1 MKAILQ
7 KEFRSYL
14 RGNRAFTMLSI
25 YLFILSGLCVLIYA
39 GYNDSGFADR
49 SDIGLSLYVS
59 SAVVALFQLTFFA
72 PSLNAS
78 SLGSE
83 RDRQTIDVLMVTPV
97 RRYQI
102 VLGKLIAPC
111 LFLFLLSLATLPIGA
126 MALLIGGIEIRD
138 LLIALAIQVVTVLGY
153 GTVGIW
159 GASWAKTS
167 RGAMLATLG
176 LALVMAVGLPLLAL
190 LVLAILSNDEALFKS
205 IMNNGFLRNL
215 GVVVLSFSPFFSLV
229 MWIQSI
235 SEGNA
240 TLWTLDLQGQLGGGV
255 ILQPWVISVLIWLV
269 LIPFLIWRSSKQL
282 QKSVARSSGG

>member
-39 GYNDSGFADR
+39 GYSDSGFSDR

-176 LALVMAVGLPLLAL
+176 LALIMAIGLPLLAL
-190 LVLAILSNDEALFKS
+190 LVLAVLSNDQALFDS
-205 IMNNGFLRNL
+205 IMNNGFIRNL
-215 GVVVLSFSPFFSLV
+215 GVVILSFSPFFSLV

-235 SEGNA
+235 SEGSA
-240 TLWTLDLQGQLGGGV
+240 TTWTLDLQGQLGGGT
-255 ILQPWVISVLIWLV
+255 ILQPWVISILIWLV
-269 LIPFLIWRSSKQL
+269 LIPLLIWRSSKQL

>member
-39 GYNDSGFADR
+39 GQSENGFVDR
-49 SDIGLSLYVS
+49 SQIGLSLYS
-59 SAVVALFQLTFFA
+59 TAAAVALFQLTFFA

-102 VLGKLIAPC
+102 ILGKLIAPC
-111 LFLFLLSLATLPIGA
+111 LFLFLLSLASLPIGA
-126 MALLIGGIEIRD
+126 LALLIGGIEARD
-138 LLIALAIQVVTVLGY
+138 LWIALAIQLVTVLGY
-153 GTVGIW
+153 GSVGIW

-167 RGAMLATLG
+167 RGAMMATLG
-176 LALVMAVGLPLLAL
+176 FALVLAIGLPLLAI
-190 LVLAILSNDEALFKS
+190 LVLGVLSNDQALFDAIVENS
-205 IMNNGFLRNL
+205 FIRNL
-215 GVVVLSFSPFFSLV
+215 GVVVLSFSPFFSLI
-229 MWIQSI
+229 MWIQSVTD
-235 SEGNA
+235 GQA
-240 TLWTLDLQGQLGGGV
+240 TTWTLDLQGGLGGGT

-269 LIPFLIWRSSKQL
+269 LIPLLIWRSSKQL
-282 QKSVARSSGG
+282 QKSVAHSSGG

>member
-138 LLIALAIQVVTVLGY
+138 LLIALTIQVVTVLGY

-176 LALVMAVGLPLLAL
+176 LALIMAIGLPLLAL
-190 LVLAILSNDEALFKS
+190 LVLAVLSNDQALFDS
-205 IMNNGFLRNL
+205 IMNNGFIRNL
-215 GVVVLSFSPFFSLV
+215 GVVILSFSPFFSLV

-235 SEGNA
+235 SEGSA
-240 TLWTLDLQGQLGGGV
+240 TTWTLDLQGQLGGGT

-269 LIPFLIWRSSKQL
+269 LIPLLIWRSSKQL

>member
-39 GYNDSGFADR
+39 GQSENGFIDR
-49 SDIGLSLYVS
+49 SQIGLSLYS
-59 SAVVALFQLTFFA
+59 TAAAVALFQLTFFA

-102 VLGKLIAPC
+102 ILGKLIAPC
-111 LFLFLLSLATLPIGA
+111 LFLFLLSLASLPIGA
-126 MALLIGGIEIRD
+126 LALLIGGIEARD
-138 LLIALAIQVVTVLGY
+138 LWIALAIQLVTVLGY
-153 GTVGIW
+153 GSIGIW

-167 RGAMLATLG
+167 RGAMMATLG
-176 LALVMAVGLPLLAL
+176 LALVLAIGLPLLAI
-190 LVLAILSNDEALFKS
+190 LVLAVLSNDQPLFDS
-205 IMNNGFLRNL
+205 IMNNGFIRNL
-215 GVVVLSFSPFFSLV
+215 GVVALSFSPFFSLI
-229 MWIQSI
+229 MWIQSVTD
-235 SEGNA
+235 GQA
-240 TLWTLDLQGQLGGGV
+240 TTWTLDLQGQLGGGT
-255 ILQPWVISVLIWLV
+255 ILQPWVISVLIWLM

-282 QKSVARSSGG
+282 QKSVAHSSGG

>member
-39 GYNDSGFADR
+39 GTSESGFTNR
-49 SDIGLSLYVS
+49 SEIGLTLYITS
-59 SAVVALFQLTFFA
+59 TAVALFQLTFFA

-102 VLGKLIAPC
+102 ILGKLIAPC
-111 LFLFLLSLATLPIGA
+111 LFLFLLSLASLPIGA
-126 MALLIGGIEIRD
+126 MALLIGGIEVRD
-138 LLIALAIQVVTVLGY
+138 LAIALVIQLVTVLGY
-153 GTVGIW
+153 GSIGIW

-176 LALVMAVGLPLLAL
+176 FALVLAIGLPLLAI
-190 LVLAILSNDEALFKS
+190 LVIAVLSNDQALFDS
-205 IMNNGFLRNL
+205 IMDNGFIRNL
-215 GVVVLSFSPFFSLV
+215 GVVLLSLSPFFSLI

-235 SEGNA
+235 SEGQA
-240 TLWTLDLQGQLGGGV
+240 TTWTLDLQGGLGGGV
-255 ILQPWVISVLIWLV
+255 ILQPWSISVLIWLV
-269 LIPFLIWRSSKQL
+269 LIPLLIWRSSKQL

>member
-102 VLGKLIAPC
+102 ILGKLIAPC

-176 LALVMAVGLPLLAL
+176 LALVMTVGLPLLAL
-190 LVLAILSNDEALFKS
+190 LVLAILSNDQALFQS
-205 IMNNGFLRNL
+205 IMNNGFIRNL
-215 GVVVLSFSPFFSLV
+215 GVVILSFSPFFSLV

-235 SEGNA
+235 SEGSA
-240 TLWTLDLQGQLGGGV
+240 TTWTLDLQGQLGGGV

-269 LIPFLIWRSSKQL
+269 LIPLLIWRSSKQL

>member
-39 GYNDSGFADR
+39 GFNDGGFSDR
-49 SDIGLSLYVS
+49 SDIGLALYVT
-59 SAVVALFQLTFFA
+59 SAVVAIFQLTFFA

-102 VLGKLIAPC
+102 ILGKLIAPC
-111 LFLFLLSLATLPIGA
+111 LFLFLLSLASLPIGA

-138 LLIALAIQVVTVLGY
+138 LLIALTIQVVTVLGY

-176 LALVMAVGLPLLAL
+176 LALIMAVGLPLLAL
-190 LVLAILSNDEALFKS
+190 LVVGILSNDEALFKS
-205 IMNNGFLRNL
+205 IMNNGFIRNL
-215 GVVVLSFSPFFSLV
+215 GVVILSFSPFFSLV

-235 SEGNA
+235 SEGQA
-240 TLWTLDLQGQLGGGV
+240 TTWTLDLQGALGGGV
-255 ILQPWVISVLIWLV
+255 ILQPWLISLLLWLV
-269 LIPFLIWRSSKQL
+269 LIPLLIWRSSKQL

>member
-39 GYNDSGFADR
+39 GQSESSFVDR
-49 SDIGLSLYVS
+49 SEIGLSLYS
-59 SAVVALFQLTFFA
+59 TAAAVALFQLTFFA

-102 VLGKLIAPC
+102 ILGKLIAPC
-111 LFLFLLSLATLPIGA
+111 LFLFLLSLASLPIGA
-126 MALLIGGIEIRD
+126 LALLIGGIEARD
-138 LLIALAIQVVTVLGY
+138 LWIALAIQLVTVLGY
-153 GTVGIW
+153 GSVGIW

-167 RGAMLATLG
+167 RGAMMATLG
-176 LALVMAVGLPLLAL
+176 LALILAIGLPLLAI
-190 LVLAILSNDEALFKS
+190 LVLAVLSNDQALFES
-205 IMNNGFLRNL
+205 IVENGFIRNL
-215 GVVVLSFSPFFSLV
+215 GVVILSFSPFFSLI
-229 MWIQSI
+229 MWIQSVT
-235 SEGNA
+235 EGQA
-240 TLWTLDLQGQLGGGV
+240 TTWTLDLQGQLGGGT

-282 QKSVARSSGG
+282 QKSVAHSSGG